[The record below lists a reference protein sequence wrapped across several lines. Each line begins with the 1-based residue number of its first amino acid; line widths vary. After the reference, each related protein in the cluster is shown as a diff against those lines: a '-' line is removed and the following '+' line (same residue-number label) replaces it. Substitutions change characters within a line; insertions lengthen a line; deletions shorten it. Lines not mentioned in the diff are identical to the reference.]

1 MSVLSDF
8 IVIHSVVLFIMW
20 LCDHRLARSGNSVHV
35 VVIFGEKRSSKLMCC
50 ISAVF
55 CGLLPGLQRSFF
67 QCPWCLYKVPL
78 QWEGGE
84 LLHIL

>member
-1 MSVLSDF
+1 MSLLSDF
-8 IVIHSVVLFIMW
+8 VVIHSVVLVLYGSVII
-20 LCDHRLARSGNSVHV
+20 DVGDSVH
-35 VVIFGEKRSSKLMCC
+35 VVIFGEKRSSKSMCR